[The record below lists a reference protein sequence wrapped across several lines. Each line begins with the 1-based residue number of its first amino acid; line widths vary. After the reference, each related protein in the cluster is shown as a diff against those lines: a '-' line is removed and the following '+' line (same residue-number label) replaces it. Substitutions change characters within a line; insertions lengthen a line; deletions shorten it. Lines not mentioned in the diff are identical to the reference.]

1 MSDLPPMP
9 TIAIAVFNKTSGELL
24 HIGPLGSAPASAGTI
39 PLPAGYDQATWA
51 WNAATRTMVEDP
63 ARTERQLVAE
73 AKAEGERRRMLV
85 LSPGG
90 SKKSVYALKQAEVEV
105 WNDLGNT
112 VAVALSAFLALPAA
126 KQKRRFRFAMAE
138 AAARGEA
145 NPAAAIA
152 RFAAGADA
160 SNTEAARIEAIEQ
173 KAVAAIKAATSATA
187 KRAAAT
193 AINWNWQPA

>member
-9 TIAIAVFNKTSGELL
+9 AIAIAVFNKSSGELL
-24 HIGPLGSAPASAGTI
+24 HIGPAGSAPASAGTVA
-39 PLPAGYDQATWA
+39 LPAGYEPSTWS
-51 WNAATRTMVEDP
+51 WSVATRAMVEDP
-63 ARTERQLVAE
+63 AKVERQLVAD
-73 AKAEGERRRMLV
+73 AKGEGERRRMLV

-90 SKKSVYALKQAEVEV
+90 SKKAVYALKQAEVEA
-105 WNDLGNT
+105 WNDLGT
-112 VAVALSAFLALPAA
+112 TAALALSAFLALPAT

-160 SNTEAARIEAIEQ
+160 SNAEAARIEAIEQ
-173 KAVAAIKAATSATA
+173 KAVAAIKAATSGAA
-187 KRAAAT
+187 KRAAA
-193 AINWNWQPA
+193 ASINWNWEPA